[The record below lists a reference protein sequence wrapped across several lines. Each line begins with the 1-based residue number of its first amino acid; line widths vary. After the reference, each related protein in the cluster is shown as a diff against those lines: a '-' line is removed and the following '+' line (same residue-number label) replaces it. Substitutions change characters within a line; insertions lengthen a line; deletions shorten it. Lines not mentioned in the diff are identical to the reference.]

1 MTPSEYIQLKAFARI
16 DGALVALLWTASFV
30 CYLVGLKNP
39 LFGMVALLLL
49 VATPFWVAR
58 RLRRFRDVDL
68 HGVISLLRGWAFYI
82 LVFFYAGVLLALV
95 QYVYFA
101 YLDQGYLLSSF
112 QDALSSPEAKQ
123 AFAQYGLA
131 EALSENMQMLSE
143 LRPIDFALNVLTMN
157 ITVGIILGLPVAAL
171 MRRPSA

>member
-1 MTPSEYIQLKAFARI
+1 MTNDGIQNVL
-16 DGALVALLWTASFV
+16 
-30 CYLVGLKNP
+30 Y
-39 LFGMVALLLL
+39 LFG
-49 VATPFWVAR
+49 
-58 RLRRFRDVDL
+58 
-68 HGVISLLRGWAFYI
+68 
-82 LVFFYAGVLLALV
+82 VFFYASILLALV